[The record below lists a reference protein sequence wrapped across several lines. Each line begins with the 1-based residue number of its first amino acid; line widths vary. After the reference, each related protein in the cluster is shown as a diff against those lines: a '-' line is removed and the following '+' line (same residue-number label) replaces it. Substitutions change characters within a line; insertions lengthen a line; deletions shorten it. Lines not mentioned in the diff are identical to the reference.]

1 MLVELSKMEQ
11 RYDAVLGVLR
21 DGFTVT
27 EVAQKFNVSRQTV
40 HVWLARYEEGGLEA
54 LAERSHRPEHSPG
67 QMPGAIEA
75 RVLEL
80 RRHHPS
86 WGQLRIAHQ
95 LRKEGVDPL
104 PSPSSIHRALRRAG
118 QRVVRSPPTHDQ

>member
-54 LAERSHRPEHSPG
+54 LAERSHRPEHSPA
-67 QMPGAIEA
+67 QMP
-75 RVLEL
+75 
-80 RRHHPS
+80 
-86 WGQLRIAHQ
+86 
-95 LRKEGVDPL
+95 
-104 PSPSSIHRALRRAG
+104 
-118 QRVVRSPPTHDQ
+118 